1 MSEKHPVNSSVTFA
15 KVVSGGNI
23 PNEDQQPLLG
33 KEANNSSE
41 SATENEVKSPDDWPS
56 LNVVAQQ
63 KCEENKPSNKSTVKK
78 AVNNFKDKTQE
89 TTGEET
95 ANKAE
100 EVSALSPSATI
111 NSPAGGSKKVSKN
124 SWKKLDIEVDY
135 NTAREVLTKRR
146 EMRREFERRER
157 PQRRN
162 TVCGRDLKEGR
173 GSGGGGGGGNFV
185 GGGGGSGRDGRGG
198 DVGRE
203 NNNCSEPVRTTTNFG
218 FRQNNRAFKDNKFNS
233 NNNYNNNH
241 HRRQISKEG
250 NENVVVVEGG
260 GGGKNEEKNNRDDV
274 QKSPPTNNSAQN
286 NNNNEQSQD
295 QSYWYF
301 DDISNG
307 YYYQHSGSQGWK
319 KNSKDKRQQSN
330 NNTYRPQRQFSPNH
344 GRYSS
349 NRQKFFKNS
358 ASTQTEQ
365 TNNVAGMNNS
375 QGGGHRSVGGYQSK
389 SHHHHHGGGG
399 GGPRHVGPNNAYKY
413 NNNNK
418 RMDEQL
424 FSNSYFCSN
433 NNNCINHHWT
443 TSSLQQ
449 LNISG
454 ISPTV
459 VTATAVPSAPS
470 TSLLSPNG
478 LIPFPLVVAN
488 TLQTAAVVVAT
499 TDQVPTTATTQFTPT
514 IIATQFPQN
523 TIFMAP
529 ITTPYVP
536 ALEEFKL
543 GELVRGQIEYYFS
556 ADNLQKDFFLRRKM
570 DAEGFLPL
578 SLIASFPR
586 IRSLTDDVSFI
597 LSCLRGSEGIEFSAD
612 ELKIRPR
619 INPLYWPLHESSPQ
633 SGTETPLPAAIS
645 DDDGNK

>member
-23 PNEDQQPLLG
+23 PNEDQPPLVG
-33 KEANNSSE
+33 REANNSSE
-41 SATENEVKSPDDWPS
+41 SAAENEVKSPDDWPS
-56 LNVVAQQ
+56 LNVVSQQ
-63 KCEENKPSNKSTVKK
+63 KSEENKPGNKSTVKK
-78 AVNNFKDKTQE
+78 AVNNSKDKTQE

-95 ANKAE
+95 VDKAE

-135 NTAREVLTKRR
+135 NTAREVSAKRR
-146 EMRREFERRER
+146 EMRRDFERRER

-162 TVCGRDLKEGR
+162 TVCGRDWKEGR
-173 GSGGGGGGGNFV
+173 GGGNFV
-185 GGGGGSGRDGRGG
+185 GGGRDGR

-203 NNNCSEPVRTTTNFG
+203 NNNCSEPVRTTTNF
-218 FRQNNRAFKDNKFNS
+218 RQNNRAFKDNKFN
-233 NNNYNNNH
+233 NYNNN
-241 HRRQISKEG
+241 HRRQISKEE
-250 NENVVVVEGG
+250 NENVE
-260 GGGKNEEKNNRDDV
+260 GGKNEGKNINNNNINNNREDV
-274 QKSPPTNNSAQN
+274 QKSPPTNNSAAQNN

-319 KNSKDKRQQSN
+319 KNSKQRQQSNNN
-330 NNTYRPQRQFSPNH
+330 NNTYRPQRQYSPNH
-344 GRYSS
+344 GRFPI
-349 NRQKFFKNS
+349 NRQKYFKNS
-358 ASTQTEQ
+358 TSTQTEQ
-365 TNNVAGMNNS
+365 TNNMTGMNNS
-375 QGGGHRSVGGYQSK
+375 QGHRSGGGYQPRS
-389 SHHHHHGGGG
+389 HHHHGGGH
-399 GGPRHVGPNNAYKY
+399 RHIAPNNAYKY

-418 RMDEQL
+418 RMVDEQQI

-478 LIPFPLVVAN
+478 LIPFPLVVAAN

-523 TIFMAP
+523 AIFMAP

-536 ALEEFKL
+536 VDEYKL

-570 DAEGFLPL
+570 DVEGFLPL

-597 LSCLRGSEGIEFSAD
+597 LSCLRGSERIEFSAD

-619 INPLYWPLHESSPQ
+619 INPHYWPLHESSPQ
-633 SGTETPLPAAIS
+633 SGTETPLPATIS